1 MNFNLPA
8 KIKNKKG
15 TLRKIGYEFEFSG
28 IELRNVA
35 EIIMQLFGGNHREV
49 NRFYHEVE
57 QTSIGDFKIEMDSTL
72 LKDESYISALKK
84 IGIDLSEH
92 PLQEPLEDLLKN
104 VASVV
109 VPCEIAVPPVAITE
123 MDSIEK
129 LRSALQTQHI
139 EGTRTSFVNAFG
151 LHINIEM
158 PEQTANT
165 VLNYLRS
172 FFLLY
177 EWIFKESN
185 IDFSRRIP
193 PFINEFPSDYILLV
207 LDPLYKPDLKIL
219 IRDYMKYNPTR
230 NRALDLF
237 PIFALMDENYFESF
251 IRDEKNTARPAFH
264 YRLPNCL
271 VDESDWRIATE
282 WNLWV
287 EVEKLAD
294 NLLEISKLSEEYIHV
309 WDTTFINF
317 KSKWYQII
325 KNWKKTG
332 EIVDR

>member
-1 MNFNLPA
+1 
-8 KIKNKKG
+8 
-15 TLRKIGYEFEFSG
+15 
-28 IELRNVA
+28 
-35 EIIMQLFGGNHREV
+35 MQLFGGNHCEV

-57 QTSIGDFKIEMDSTL
+57 QTSIGDFKVEMDSAL
-72 LKDESYISALKK
+72 LKDEAYISALKK
-84 IGIDLSEH
+84 FGIDLSEH

-109 VPCEIAVPPVAITE
+109 VPCEISAPPIPITE

-158 PEQTANT
+158 PEQTVNT
-165 VLNYLRS
+165 VLNYTRS

-193 PFINEFPSDYILLV
+193 PFINEFPADYILLV
-207 LDPLYKPDLKIL
+207 LDPLYQPDLQIL

-237 PIFALMDENYFESF
+237 PIFAFMDETYFESF
-251 IRDEKNTARPAFH
+251 VSDEKTTARPAFH

-271 VDESDWRIATE
+271 IDEPEWRIATE
-282 WNLWV
+282 WNIWV
-287 EVEKLAD
+287 EIEKLAD
-294 NLLEISKLSEEYIHV
+294 QPSDISKLSEKYTDLWES
-309 WDTTFINF
+309 TFINF
-317 KSKWYQII
+317 ESKWYHII
-325 KNWKKTG
+325 TNWKKTG
-332 EIVDR
+332 EIIDL